1 MKRVASARP
10 SSSRSTAPPRDRLA
24 AGTSELRRA
33 ASCPPRSPTLSAV
46 SGLGARRRGKSALL
60 TALLAPSL
68 ALSLSCSEEG
78 RPAGVPLGQG
88 GGQTSGGAGAGGA
101 GAGGSAGKAGSGGAG
116 GTAGAG
122 GVTPTQVFDPSAVY
136 LFAHLEAGG
145 CGGVVA
151 ATSDLG
157 DVEGGFPCDAAPLIV
172 RPTDGA
178 LLYREGAVLRLWEPD
193 FIAQGYPPES
203 ETNDLPFATP
213 AGCEPSGAWFDGSE
227 PYFACGALNRVRT
240 RQGNVELGGDALLA
254 VGASGLLLTGSG
266 AQLRLRAGSAVTPVE
281 ASGLPL
287 DVSEVHHVRALSDAF
302 LLLRTPSV
310 ARPPSLL
317 RVGLDGSLISL
328 GDYGAA
334 AGVTR
339 VTACRITPDTGAV
352 CLVELG
358 AARGV
363 ARFSREAAG
372 EVLHTEQPGDAL
384 KLQAAAL
391 FTGP

>member
-1 MKRVASARP
+1 M
-10 SSSRSTAPPRDRLA
+10 
-24 AGTSELRRA
+24 
-33 ASCPPRSPTLSAV
+33 
-46 SGLGARRRGKSALL
+46 
-60 TALLAPSL
+60 
-68 ALSLSCSEEG
+68 ALSLSCSDDG
-78 RPAGVPLGQG
+78 RPDGVPLGQG
-88 GGQTSGGAGAGGA
+88 GSGQTSGGSGAGGSGA
-101 GAGGSAGKAGSGGAG
+101 GGVGGSAGKSGSGGAG
-116 GTAGAG
+116 GTGGTG

-151 ATSDLG
+151 ATSDLE

-193 FIAQGYPPES
+193 FIAQGYPPEP
-203 ETNDLPFATP
+203 ETNDIPFAAP

-227 PYFACGALNRVRT
+227 PYFACGAPNRVRT
-240 RQGNVELGGDALLA
+240 RQGNVDLDGDTLIA
-254 VGASGLLLTGSG
+254 VGASGRLLTGSG
-266 AQLRLRAGSAVTPVE
+266 AQLRLRTGGAVIPMEAG
-281 ASGLPL
+281 GLPL
-287 DVSEVHHVRALSDAF
+287 EVSEIHHVRALSDAF

-328 GDYGAA
+328 GDYGAV

-339 VTACRITPDTGAV
+339 VTACLITPDTGAV